1 MYVTY
6 LDEKKN
12 AKRVV
17 PSLSK
22 KKGCHKN
29 STGKGE
35 SFIELR
41 DLNSKC
47 LIYNKTQ
54 NLKTAQERVN
64 PLLN

>member
-22 KKGCHKN
+22 KKSCHKN

-54 NLKTAQERVN
+54 NY
-64 PLLN
+64 